1 MNRPPKEPQP
11 SSLAITPFSDKTP
24 PPIAQTPIGIGE
36 ISEHDYHSEPAIHY
50 SLLKHYARSAD
61 NGYFESWQEDTT
73 TPAMKFGSLVH
84 AIALSPGTVTERYL
98 IEEKKIALKKD
109 GTPYANGM
117 QDRDQA
123 AAWEAAEAE
132 GKYIFDTATYA
143 AAEEIAAS
151 AARCINEIYPGI
163 AWNTE
168 LSAWTTINGQKYKCK
183 FDAIAR
189 SSGRNI
195 ALDLKTTAADI
206 TNEKAI
212 LREFYT
218 FGYHIQAALYSLI
231 FRNVLSMDIDE
242 FAYIFVSKS
251 APYISRALILT
262 KDNITRYIEH
272 ELTQALNN
280 YSRANRAD
288 YTPTYTLTPITLNT
302 ETI

>member
-1 MNRPPKEPQP
+1 MNRPPKEPQA
-11 SSLAITPFSDKTP
+11 SAIAITPFSDKDA

-36 ISEHDYHSEPAIHY
+36 ISESDYHSEQAIHY

-84 AIALSPGTVTERYL
+84 ALALSPGTVNERYI

-123 AAWEAAEAE
+123 EAWAAAEAE
-132 GKYIFDTATYA
+132 GKYIFDPATYA
-143 AAEEIAAS
+143 SAEEIAAS
-151 AARCINEIYPGI
+151 AARCINGIYHGI
-163 AWNTE
+163 AWHTE
-168 LSAWTTINGQKYKCK
+168 LAAWTTLNGQKYKCK

-189 SSGRNI
+189 SSNRNI
-195 ALDLKTTAADI
+195 ALDIKTTAADI

-212 LREFYT
+212 LREFFS

-231 FRNVLSMDIDE
+231 FRNVLSMDIDG
-242 FAYIFVSKS
+242 FSFIFVSKS
-251 APYISRALILT
+251 APYISRALLLT
-262 KDNITRYIEH
+262 KDNIARYIETD
-272 ELTQALNN
+272 LTQALNN
-280 YSRANRAD
+280 YSRATRAD
-288 YTPTYTLTPITLNT
+288 YTPTYTLAPITINP
-302 ETI
+302 EN